1 MTLLDTINS
10 REALCALNDAQLRQL
25 CDEIRQF
32 LVLNVARTGGHLA
45 SNLGV
50 VELSVALER
59 VFDTSRDRLLFDVG
73 HQSYV
78 HKILTGRRDEF
89 RTLRMFGGLAGFPKP
104 SESVTDPFTPPA
116 PSPPLSAWRVPA
128 RCSMRTI
135 TSWP

>member
-78 HKILTGRRDEF
+78 HKILTGRRIVRSDGPVVMLTGTVYSGK
-89 RTLRMFGGLAGFPKP
+89 RLLMQHA
-104 SESVTDPFTPPA
+104 A
-116 PSPPLSAWRVPA
+116 Q
-128 RCSMRTI
+128 
-135 TSWP
+135 

>member
-59 VFDTSRDRLLFDVG
+59 YSIRAA
-73 HQSYV
+73 
-78 HKILTGRRDEF
+78 TGSCS
-89 RTLRMFGGLAGFPKP
+89 TWGI
-104 SESVTDPFTPPA
+104 
-116 PSPPLSAWRVPA
+116 SPMSTR
-128 RCSMRTI
+128 S
-135 TSWP
+135 

>member
-50 VELSVALER
+50 VELRYSIRAV
-59 VFDTSRDRLLFDVG
+59 
-73 HQSYV
+73 
-78 HKILTGRRDEF
+78 TGSCS
-89 RTLRMFGGLAGFPKP
+89 TWGI
-104 SESVTDPFTPPA
+104 
-116 PSPPLSAWRVPA
+116 SPMSTR
-128 RCSMRTI
+128 S
-135 TSWP
+135 